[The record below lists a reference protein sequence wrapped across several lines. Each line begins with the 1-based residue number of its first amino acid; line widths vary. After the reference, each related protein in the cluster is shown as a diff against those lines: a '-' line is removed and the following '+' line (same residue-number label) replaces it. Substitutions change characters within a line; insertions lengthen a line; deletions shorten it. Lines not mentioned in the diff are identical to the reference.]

1 MNITVPTTEA
11 AVRPNFVSM
20 VQAELFKLIRQR
32 VVWIMGIVVAAL
44 LIIEGLVNT
53 FTLVAI
59 KNIGQGTSQGPGGVI
74 QIPQGFVAHYL
85 METLLSDVRGLIGI
99 FLIVIMVSA
108 IATEY
113 QQGTIRILLAR
124 GVGRLR
130 LLGSKMLAVVI
141 LGLGM
146 LVVMLVVAL
155 LLGFIDLNLAF
166 GNTNELNNLPSYFTS
181 DTAAYILTVLIS
193 MGATILLAA
202 FFSVLGR
209 TLAFGLSF
217 GLLWFF
223 VEGIISGILAVIA
236 LTSGNSA
243 WNQIP
248 NYFLGTNLTA
258 LPSALIPS
266 RGIDIAAVLSRGTQA
281 LNTPLDA
288 THTLLVTAI
297 YAAVFLGGAGYLMW
311 KRDVLQ

>member
-1 MNITVPTTEA
+1 MNVTLPITEA
-11 AVRPNFVSM
+11 AVRPNFLSM

-32 VVWIMGIVVAAL
+32 VVWVMGIVVVAL
-44 LIIEGLVNT
+44 LVIEGLVTT

-59 KNIGQGTSQGPGGVI
+59 KDIGQSGPQGPDSII

-85 METLLSDVRGLIGI
+85 METLLADVRGIIGI
-99 FLIVIMVSA
+99 FLIVVMVSA

-113 QQGTIRILLAR
+113 KQGTIRILLAR

-130 LLGSKMLAVVI
+130 LLGSKMSAVVI

-146 LVVMLVVAL
+146 LVIMLVIAY
-155 LLGFIDLNLAF
+155 LLGVVDLNLAF
-166 GNTNELNNLPSYFTS
+166 GNTNELRNLPSYFTS

-202 FFSVLGR
+202 FFAVLGS

-223 VEGIISGILAVIA
+223 VESIINGILAVITLA
-236 LTSGNSA
+236 SGNTA

-248 NYFLGTNLTA
+248 NYFFGTKLTA

-266 RGIDIAAVLSRGTQA
+266 RGIDIAAFLSRGTQA
-281 LNTPLDA
+281 LNTSLDA
-288 THTLLVTAI
+288 THTLLVTLVYSAI
-297 YAAVFLGGAGYLMW
+297 FLGGVGYLIW